1 MKLKDVFEKS
11 VQFLKDKKFENPRR
25 DVELLIAHALK
36 FERVQI
42 YLKYEKPLVE
52 AEVQS
57 CRDAIRRRGLGEPV
71 AYINQEKG
79 FFGEMYA
86 VGEGVLIPRPETEM
100 IVEVAL
106 EYIATLN
113 APKILDLGA
122 GTGCIGFSILRNHEN
137 ATLVSVEKS
146 EVAFGYL
153 EKNRQNLLL
162 EHRSQLILSDVLE
175 ANLENQKFDVIVAN
189 PPYIA
194 ENDPQTETFVKKF
207 EPHLALFAGNDG
219 FQALYGWSSKAKNY
233 LNKPGLMVFE
243 MGHLQGPLFKKYVE
257 NFAMF
262 SSVNILKDLSGLD
275 RILKCRQ

>member
-1 MKLKDVFEKS
+1 MILKEVFEKS

-36 FERVQI
+36 TERVQI
-42 YLKYEKPLVE
+42 YLKYEKPLTE

-79 FFGEMYA
+79 FFGEMYS

-100 IVEVAL
+100 IVEEAL
-106 EYIATLN
+106 EFILKLN
-113 APKILDLGA
+113 SPKILDLGA
-122 GTGCIGFSILRNHEN
+122 GTGCIGFSILRNNET

-146 EVAFGYL
+146 EAAFGFL
-153 EKNRQNLLL
+153 KKNQENLLL
-162 EHRSQLILSDVLE
+162 QQRSQLILSDVLE
-175 ANLENQKFDVIVAN
+175 ANFAEQKFDVIVAN

-194 ENDPQTETFVKKF
+194 EGDPQTETNVKKF
-207 EPHLALFAGNDG
+207 EPSLALFAANEG
-219 FQALYGWSSKAKNY
+219 FQALYAWSEKAKNY
-233 LNKPGLMVFE
+233 LNNPGLMLFE
-243 MGHLQGPLFKKYVE
+243 MGHTQGPQFKQYVE
-257 NFAMF
+257 SFGVF
-262 SSVNILKDLSGLD
+262 SSVKILKDLSGLD